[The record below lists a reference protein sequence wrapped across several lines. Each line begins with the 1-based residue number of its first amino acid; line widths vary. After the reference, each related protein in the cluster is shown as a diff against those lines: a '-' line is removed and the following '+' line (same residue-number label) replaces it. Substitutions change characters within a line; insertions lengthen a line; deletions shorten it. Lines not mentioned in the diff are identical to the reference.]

1 MLEYGNPSLNMDEAG
16 YYLTV
21 LNMAADLLRDSTMI
35 NLTTLPREC
44 TCKERVLRV
53 MIDQYGIT

>member
-21 LNMAADLLRDSTMI
+21 LNVAANFIEGL
-35 NLTTLPREC
+35 NN
-44 TCKERVLRV
+44 
-53 MIDQYGIT
+53 DQLYNAAS